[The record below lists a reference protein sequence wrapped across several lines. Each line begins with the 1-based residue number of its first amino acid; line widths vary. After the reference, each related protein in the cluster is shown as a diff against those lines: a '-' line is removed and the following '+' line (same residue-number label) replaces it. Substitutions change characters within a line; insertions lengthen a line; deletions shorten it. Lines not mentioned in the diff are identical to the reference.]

1 MSLLV
6 VKPGVQ
12 LTIQSRPRT
21 GMHHLG
27 VPSGG
32 AADPLSLALANRL
45 VGNNWYA
52 PAIEATLVGPIVR
65 FEAAT
70 AFAVVGGDVSLLLS
84 GVAASSHEAISA
96 SGGDELVVGPIGNGA
111 RVYLAV
117 PGGFVASEMLGSAS
131 TNLQAGFGGFEGRA
145 LQAGDRL
152 ALTGSDCP
160 PLATPAEFR
169 PTMPQAWAL
178 RTCSAAETSVLDADS
193 FAALFET
200 NWTIGQRADRMG
212 LRLEGPRLSV
222 SSDGRMASAGVM
234 PGTIQCPEDGVP
246 YMLSVDAG
254 TVGGY
259 PRVAQVGRAD
269 RHIIGQL
276 KPGDHV
282 RLLHREHDAAVAELR
297 AKLDYWRAWLPE
309 IDDVLC

>member
-1 MSLLV
+1 MSIVV

-12 LTIQSRPRT
+12 STIQSRPRT

-45 VGNNWYA
+45 VGNDWDV
-52 PAIEATLVGPIVR
+52 PAIEAALVGPVVR
-65 FEAAT
+65 FEEPT
-70 AFAVVGGDVSLLLS
+70 PFAVVGAEVSLLFN
-84 GVAASSHEAISA
+84 GVAVNAHETVMAKT
-96 SGGDELVVGPIGNGA
+96 GDELVVGPVGNGA
-111 RVYLAV
+111 RIYFAV
-117 PGGFVASEMLGSAS
+117 PGGFTVRDVLGSAS

-152 ALTGSDCP
+152 ALTGGDCP
-160 PLATPAEFR
+160 PLATPVEFR
-169 PTMPQAWAL
+169 PTMPHAWGL
-178 RTCSAAETSVLDADS
+178 RTCSAAETSLLDAPG

-200 NWTIGQRADRMG
+200 NWKIAQRADRMG

-259 PRVAQVGRAD
+259 PRVGQVARVD
-269 RHIIGQL
+269 RHVLGQL

-282 RLLHREHDAAVAELR
+282 RLLHREPDAAVAELH
-297 AKLDYWRAWLPE
+297 AKLDYWREWLPE
-309 IDDVLC
+309 IEEII

>member
-1 MSLLV
+1 MSV
-6 VKPGVQ
+6 FVIKPGVQ
-12 LTIQSRPRT
+12 STIQSRPRT

-45 VGNNWYA
+45 VGNPWDA
-52 PAIEATLVGPIVR
+52 PAIEAALVGPIVR
-65 FEAAT
+65 FDAAT
-70 AFAVVGGDVSLLLS
+70 AFAVVGGDVSLLLN
-84 GVAASSHEAISA
+84 GVAASDHEVIAVEA
-96 SGGDELVVGPIGNGA
+96 GDELVVGPVGNGA

-117 PGGFVASEMLGSAS
+117 PGGFAAGEMLGSAS
-131 TNLQAGFGGFEGRA
+131 TNLQAGFGGYEGRA
-145 LQAGDRL
+145 LQSGDRL
-152 ALTGSDCP
+152 ALDGGDCP

-169 PTMPQAWAL
+169 PTMPHAWCL
-178 RTCSAAETSVLDADS
+178 RTCSAAETTMLDAGS
-193 FAALFET
+193 FSALFES
-200 NWTIGQRADRMG
+200 NWTIAQRADRMG

-222 SSDGRMASAGVM
+222 STDGRMPSAGVM
-234 PGTIQCPEDGVP
+234 PGTVQCPEDGAP
-246 YMLSVDAG
+246 YVLSVDAG

-259 PRVAQVGRAD
+259 PRVAQVARAD
-269 RHIIGQL
+269 RHILGQL

-297 AKLDYWRAWLPE
+297 VKLDYWRAWLPE